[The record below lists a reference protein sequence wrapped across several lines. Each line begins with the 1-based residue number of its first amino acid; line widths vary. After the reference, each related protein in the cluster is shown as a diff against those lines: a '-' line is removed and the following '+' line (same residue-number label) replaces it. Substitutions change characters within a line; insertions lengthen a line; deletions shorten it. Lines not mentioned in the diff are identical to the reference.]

1 MKVYLFHYQCGSG
14 GTGIRRR
21 NSIIYRNMEWNP
33 NVAYAIGLIVTDG
46 NLSKDGRHIIF
57 VSKDK
62 QQISTFKE
70 CLGLRN
76 KIGRR
81 ASGFTGEK
89 IYYHVQFGDVLLYR
103 WLLSIGLTPKKSRT
117 IGAIKIPNRYF

>member
-33 NVAYAIGLIVTDG
+33 NIAYAIGLITTDG

-57 VSKDK
+57 VSKDA
-62 QQISTFKE
+62 SLVRLFKK
-70 CLGLRN
+70 CLG
-76 KIGRR
+76 
-81 ASGFTGEK
+81 
-89 IYYHVQFGDVLLYR
+89 
-103 WLLSIGLTPKKSRT
+103 SR
-117 IGAIKIPNRYF
+117 IRSRSKQVAIPTKQVNIILHNLEM